1 MIVKY
6 LHVHAEELMVSMLK
20 NVIKGMRKW
29 PPPLSDKKKVNAW
42 WTKRS
47 LYSERII
54 PNYSYYDV
62 TANKRLILESQQYVK
77 LNTILSQADQFK

>member
-42 WTKRS
+42 
-47 LYSERII
+47 
-54 PNYSYYDV
+54 
-62 TANKRLILESQQYVK
+62 
-77 LNTILSQADQFK
+77 